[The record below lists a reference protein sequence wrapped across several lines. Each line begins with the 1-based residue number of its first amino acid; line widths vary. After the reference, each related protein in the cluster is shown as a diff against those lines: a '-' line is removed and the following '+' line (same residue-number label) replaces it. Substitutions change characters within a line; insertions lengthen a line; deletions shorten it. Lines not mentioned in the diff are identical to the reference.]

1 MDNVSENNKRIARN
15 TLYMYFRMLV
25 LMAVSFFAM
34 RIVFNALGIDDF
46 GIYNIVGSIIVL
58 FSFINNGLVL
68 TTKRYVTAELV
79 KGTIE
84 SQRNVFCLSLVSHL
98 LVAAIIFVLAETV
111 GLWCVNN
118 MLNITSARMT
128 AANVVYQFSI
138 ATAIVSVIQSPFI
151 SVIVAYERMS
161 AYAYF
166 SIIDGIIKLLTA
178 FLLLWSVWGDNLIVY
193 SILLFF
199 ASLVSLAYYGGYC
212 RNCFPICRLQ
222 KPHNRRLLKEMFT
235 FTGWSLFG
243 QGTAVL
249 TTQGT
254 NVLVNM
260 FYSVAANAAVGVSN
274 TITNVVSGFC
284 NNFQVA
290 FNPQITKYYVS
301 GDYKELNTLVGR
313 ASRYSSFLVLLFI
326 IPIMFQ
332 TENILQI
339 WLGNYPD
346 YAVEFCRY
354 TLVDVYLGAFIGPLW
369 MVMYSDKD
377 IKSYQLIISGITM
390 LNLVFSYMLLLIGFP
405 PYVVAEVR
413 VAVTIIGL
421 VARLVLL
428 KKRIRSF
435 DIEYWLTDVVGRSAF
450 VSILP
455 LTALFFMKNLHF
467 QNSIIECLV
476 YTLASAIFASLSVY
490 CFGLYPAERRK
501 ATEIVCSKL
510 IKVV

>member
-1 MDNVSENNKRIARN
+1 MSEISNNNKRIARN

-25 LMAVSFFAM
+25 LMAVSFYTM
-34 RIVFNALGIDDF
+34 RIVFNTLGIDDF

-58 FSFINNGLVL
+58 FSFINNGLAI

-79 KGTIE
+79 KGNME
-84 SQRNVFCLSLVSHL
+84 SQQNVFCLSLLSHL
-98 LVAAIIFVLAETV
+98 LIAAIILILAETT
-111 GLWCVNN
+111 GLWCVNT
-118 MLNITSARMT
+118 MLNIASERMM
-128 AANVVYQFSI
+128 AANIVYQFSI
-138 ATAIVSVIQSPFI
+138 ATAIVNVIQSPFM

-166 SIIDGIIKLLTA
+166 SIIDGIVKLLIA
-178 FLLLWSVWGDNLIVY
+178 FLLIWNVFDDKLIVY
-193 SILLFF
+193 SIMLFL
-199 ASLVSLAYYGGYC
+199 ASLVSFVFYSGYC
-212 RNCFPICRLQ
+212 IKSFPICRI
-222 KPHNRRLLKEMFT
+222 KRPHNRNLLKEMFSY
-235 FTGWSLFG
+235 TGWSLFG

-260 FYSVAANAAVGVSN
+260 FYNVAANAAVGVSN
-274 TITNVVSGFC
+274 TITNVVSSFC
-284 NNFQVA
+284 TNFQVA

-301 GDYKELNTLVGR
+301 GDYKELNILVSR

-339 WLGNYPD
+339 WLGEYPD

-377 IKSYQLIISGITM
+377 IKNYQLIISGLTM
-390 LNLVFSYMLLLIGFP
+390 LNLIGSYIFLLMGYP

-413 VAVTIIGL
+413 IFITMLGVI
-421 VARLVLL
+421 ARLLLIKRKIPAFNVIYWITNVIGKSVLISLLPIPFLLMILRLFYSSRLIELFVFSIISVLL
-428 KKRIRSF
+428 TTLFIYLFGF
-435 DIEYWLTDVVGRSAF
+435 DSSER
-450 VSILP
+450 
-455 LTALFFMKNLHF
+455 
-467 QNSIIECLV
+467 SIIKQRIHKIGH
-476 YTLASAIFASLSVY
+476 Y
-490 CFGLYPAERRK
+490 
-501 ATEIVCSKL
+501 
-510 IKVV
+510 